1 MTKPLLRPRRKRC
14 IEGMLVMRNLLSAAL
29 AAPFR
34 GCSAARLRALCAG
47 ATGLILASCAVGPDF
62 VSPPAPEVTGYTPE
76 PLRSPHADS
85 GGPRVAQQHF
95 VTGAEISARWWAAF
109 RSTPLNELIR
119 LSVEHNPSLQAA
131 EAAIKV
137 ANFNA
142 LAQRGLFFP
151 QLGANYNASDQQF
164 SNMATQNSPG
174 DPPQSR
180 YTLHTAQLNI
190 SFVPDIWGENIRA
203 VESLDALT
211 EQAHFQLEAA
221 YLALTANVVTAA
233 IQEASL
239 RGQIEATERI
249 VKIERDILGILK
261 SQFTAGQAA
270 QVDVLTQETA
280 LAQAEQTLP
289 PLQKQLAIQR
299 DLLTAL
305 AGQFS
310 ADEVLQKFDL
320 HHLAL
325 PSNLP
330 VSLPSTLV
338 AQRPDVRAAEANLH
352 SASALVGVAIA
363 ARLPNLNVSGNPGT
377 SAFKPAQLFTPG
389 TLFYTV
395 IGSASAT
402 VFDGFTLYHRQK
414 SAEAALDQAGALYRQ
429 AVITALQ
436 NVADALRSLQADAR
450 AVQAAIK
457 AETAAKATLEIVQ
470 KQLVLGQI
478 NQVTVLNAQQAYL
491 NAAITRVQAQATRL
505 ADTAALFMA
514 LGGGWPLGC
523 TTSVWRECAMRD
535 GPAAP
540 VQVTEAK

>member
-1 MTKPLLRPRRKRC
+1 MPSIR
-14 IEGMLVMRNLLSAAL
+14 EVL
-29 AAPFR
+29 AKVLATAFFKC
-34 GCSAARLRALCAG
+34 GAARLRMLGTGAAG
-47 ATGLILASCAVGPDF
+47 LLLASCAVGPNF
-62 VSPPAPEVTGYTPE
+62 VPPPAPDVTGYTPE
-76 PLRSPHADS
+76 PLRSPRADS

-95 VTGAEISARWWAAF
+95 VNGAEISARWWAAF
-109 RSTPLNELIR
+109 RSAPLNDLIR
-119 LSVEHNPSLQAA
+119 LSVEHNPSLQSA
-131 EAAIKV
+131 EAAIRV

-151 QLGANYNASDQQF
+151 QVGANYNVADQQF
-164 SNMATQNSPG
+164 SNMATQNGPG
-174 DPPQSR
+174 DPAQLR

-190 SFVPDIWGENIRA
+190 SFVPDIWGQNIRA
-203 VESLDALT
+203 VESLDAIT
-211 EQAHFQLEAA
+211 EQAQFQLEAA
-221 YLALTANVVTAA
+221 YVALTANVVLAA

-239 RGQIEATERI
+239 RGQIAAIERI

-261 SQFTAGQAA
+261 SQFNAGQAA

-280 LAQAEQTLP
+280 LAQVEQILP

-310 ADEVLQKFDL
+310 ADEILQKFDL
-320 HHLAL
+320 QHLAL
-325 PSNLP
+325 PANLP
-330 VSLPSTLV
+330 VSLPSMLV

-352 SASALVGVAIA
+352 SAGALVGVAIA
-363 ARLPNLNVSGNPGT
+363 ARLPNLAITGNPGT
-377 SAFKPAQLFTPG
+377 SAFKLAQLFTPG

-395 IGSASAT
+395 AGSASQT

-414 SAEAALDQAGALYRQ
+414 AAEAALDQAGALYRQ

-450 AVQAAIK
+450 SVQAAIR
-457 AETAAKATLEIVQ
+457 AETAAKASLEIVK

-491 NAAITRVQAQATRL
+491 NASIARVQAQATRL
-505 ADTAALFMA
+505 SDTAALFMA
-514 LGGGWPLGC
+514 LGGSWPSGC
-523 TTSVWRECAMRD
+523 PTPVWRECVMRD
-535 GPAAP
+535 IPPAPA
-540 VQVTEAK
+540 QVAAAQ

>member
-1 MTKPLLRPRRKRC
+1 MTRNVLTMISVVACCRRRAAWPR
-14 IEGMLVMRNLLSAAL
+14 AL
-29 AAPFR
+29 AA
-34 GCSAARLRALCAG
+34 AAGSLL
-47 ATGLILASCAVGPDF
+47 LASCAVGPNF
-62 VSPPAPEVTGYTPE
+62 VPPPAPEVTGYTPE
-76 PLRSPHADS
+76 PLKSPSAEA
-85 GGPRVAQQHF
+85 GGPGVAAQHF
-95 VTGAEISARWWAAF
+95 VSGADISTRWWSAF
-109 RSTPLNELIR
+109 RSAPLNQLIR
-119 LSVEHNPSLQAA
+119 LSVEHNPSLQSA
-131 EAAIKV
+131 EAAIRV

-151 QLGANYNASDQQF
+151 QVGANYTAADQQF
-164 SNMATQNSPG
+164 SNMATQNGPA
-174 DPPQSR
+174 DPSQTR

-190 SFVPDIWGENIRA
+190 SFVPDIWGQNIRA
-203 VESLDALT
+203 VESLDAVT
-211 EQAHFQLEAA
+211 EQAQFQLEAA

-239 RGQIEATERI
+239 RGQIAAAERI

-261 SQFTAGQAA
+261 SQFAAGSAA

-280 LAQAEQTLP
+280 LAQVEQILP

-310 ADEVLQKFDL
+310 ADEILQKFDL
-320 HHLAL
+320 QHLAL
-325 PSNLP
+325 PTNLP

-352 SASALVGVAIA
+352 SAGALVGVAIA
-363 ARLPNLNVSGNPGT
+363 ARLPNLAITGNPGT
-377 SAFKPAQLFTPG
+377 SAFKLAQLFTPG

-395 IGSASAT
+395 AGSASQT

-414 SAEAALDQAGALYRQ
+414 AAEATLDQAGALYRQ

-457 AETAAKATLEIVQ
+457 AENAAKASLEIVQ

-491 NAAITRVQAQATRL
+491 NASIARVQAQATRL
-505 ADTAALFMA
+505 SDTAALFMA
-514 LGGGWPLGC
+514 LGGGWPAEC
-523 TTSVWRECAMRD
+523 TTPVWRECVTGD
-535 GPAAP
+535 KHLAA
-540 VQVTEAK
+540 VQVTDAK